1 MTLGPLAALAA
12 TVAGIAV
19 GEFRGPGAATM
30 TMIVGGACW
39 FAALVAPRGR
49 SRLAI
54 VVIACGLMGTAGMQ
68 RALHGLAR
76 SPLTAV
82 VDARASVSVR
92 AVLVDDPEASRF
104 STTVLVRASAVRV
117 AGDSW
122 TDAGGR
128 RLVVRADGD
137 VAMRVG
143 VLSAGDAVALDGW
156 MEPLDGFDRR
166 FRWKHAVATLHALD
180 MRAAAPAP
188 SSLAALANRR
198 GAWSWVGAAIS
209 RLATAPCS
217 RASFSETRG
226 ECPPTWWSDFRAA
239 GLTHLLAV
247 SGGNVAFVLA
257 LAAPLLRR
265 LGLLGRFT
273 TGLAVL
279 VVFGAMTRWEPSV
292 LRAVAMAALVLLSGY
307 VGRPV
312 PGLRVSLVVT
322 TGLLLADPFLLH
334 SIGFLLSVT
343 ATFGIVVLARPIERR
358 LPGPRWLREVASV
371 TTAAQIGVAPLL
383 VPIFGSLPLV
393 ALPANLLAVPLAGPL
408 TVWGIV
414 AGALGG
420 VLDPLAPRVAAML
433 QVPTR
438 ALLHALLATA
448 DLAARAPVAV
458 DGRGLAGLAALA
470 ALVGAARLA
479 RTRSGHARIAGR
491 SRRLRR
497 DDPPVPAR

>member
-1 MTLGPLAALAA
+1 VTLGPLAALAA
-12 TVAGIAV
+12 TVAGIAL

-54 VVIACGLMGTAGMQ
+54 VVIACGLVGTAGMQ
-68 RALHGLAR
+68 RAMHGLAR

-92 AVLVDDPEASRF
+92 AVLVDDPEANRF
-104 STTVLVRASAVRV
+104 STSVLVRASAVRV
-117 AGDSW
+117 AGDPW

-128 RLVVRADGD
+128 RLVVRAEGD

-188 SSLAALANRR
+188 SSLAALANRAR
-198 GAWSWVGAAIS
+198 GVVMGGS
-209 RLATAPCS
+209 RYLAPGD
-217 RASFSETRG
+217 RALLAGFVLGDTRG
-226 ECPPTWWSDFRAA
+226 VPTDVVERFRAA

-312 PGLRVSLVVT
+312 PALRVLLVVT

-470 ALVGAARLA
+470 ALVGAAGLA